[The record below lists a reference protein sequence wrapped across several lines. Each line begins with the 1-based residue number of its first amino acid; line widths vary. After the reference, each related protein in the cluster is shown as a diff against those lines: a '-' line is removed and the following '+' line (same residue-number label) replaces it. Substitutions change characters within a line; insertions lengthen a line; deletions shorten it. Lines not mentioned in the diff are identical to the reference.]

1 MHSKTILIQ
10 NKIKDVINKIG
21 KKRLFF
27 AFFAVFC
34 LWCVISPSQGESGA
48 KQAVLNL
55 QNSLLSI
62 DSAFQPVT
70 NNLIL
75 QQGNIVSALP
85 SPLFVSS
92 QTLGSVFDEET
103 DSKDIVKHTVSKGET
118 LSTIADQYNISIETI
133 LLANEL
139 DSTKIQ
145 PGQELLI
152 LPVNGIIHMVEKGES
167 VDSIAKKYNA
177 KKDEIASYNDLSSD
191 GGIYI
196 GDILIVPNGK
206 MPKQTTPTAAP
217 SQSYAQVTLPNS
229 YFIAPTVG
237 LVSQGAHYSYTG
249 SGKAY
254 YTAIDIS
261 NAIGTPV
268 VAAAGGEVQIAK
280 NRWPY
285 GNYITVLHPNGVVT
299 LYAHL
304 SFIAKGI
311 GAGTTVS
318 QGQVIGYMGNT
329 GRTLR
334 GYGGT
339 GSHLHFETRGA
350 ANPLTARFGRG
361 STISY

>member
-1 MHSKTILIQ
+1 MHSLLILIK
-10 NKIKDVINKIG
+10 NKIKDIVDKVG

-34 LWCVISPSQGESGA
+34 LWSMIYLNNGQSGG

-55 QNSLLSI
+55 QSNFISI
-62 DSAFQPVT
+62 NSAFQPAT

-85 SPLFVSS
+85 SPLFISS
-92 QTLGSVFDEET
+92 QTLGSLFDEET
-103 DSKDIVKHTVSKGET
+103 DSKDIIKYTVGKGET
-118 LSTIADQYNISIETI
+118 LSTIADKYNISVETI

-145 PGQELLI
+145 VGQELLI

-167 VDSIAKKYNA
+167 VDIIAKKYGA
-177 KKDEIASYNDLSSD
+177 KKDEIVSYNGLSLEGS
-191 GGIYI
+191 IYI
-196 GDILIVPNGK
+196 GDVLIIPNGK
-206 MPKQTTPTAAP
+206 MPKQITPTAAP

-229 YFIAPTVG
+229 YFLAPTVG
-237 LVSQGAHYSYTG
+237 LVSQGAHYSYTSNG
-249 SGKAY
+249 RAY

-268 VAAAGGEVQIAK
+268 VAAAGGEIQIAK

-285 GNYITVLHPNGVVT
+285 GNYITILHPNGVVT
-299 LYAHL
+299 LYAQL
-304 SFIAKGI
+304 SFFAKGI
-311 GAGTTVS
+311 ETGATVF

-329 GRTLR
+329 GRTFR